1 MIAHEFAGRHV
12 LVTGGSRGIGLG
24 IATAFADDGA
34 HVTVTGTRSDP
45 GEYSADLGRFRY
57 LRCRMESA
65 DDVQAVADA
74 CPQLDVLV
82 NNAGQSRP
90 NGQSEWTPDVFD
102 HVVAIDLLAAFRLTV
117 TCKPAL
123 SRSEMN
129 GGAAVVNVVS
139 LAAFGGVEVVIAYG
153 AAKAGLNQLTKGL
166 AVSWAGDGIRVNAV
180 APGLIATD
188 FAAGMT
194 SKPVAAAAFLEKIP
208 QRRFGV
214 PEDVAP
220 AVLFLSSSGASF
232 ITGTTLVVDGGQ
244 LAVI

>member
-1 MIAHEFAGRHV
+1 M

-24 IATAFADDGA
+24 IANAFADHGA

-45 GEYSADLGRFRY
+45 GEYSADLRRFRY

-102 HVVAIDLLAAFRLTV
+102 HVVAIDLLAPFRLTV
-117 TCKPAL
+117 ACKPAL
-123 SRSEMN
+123 SDSQMN
-129 GGAAVVNVVS
+129 SGAAVVNVVS

-194 SKPVAAAAFLEKIP
+194 SNPVATAAFLEKIP

-220 AVLFLSSSGASF
+220 AVLFLSSGGASF

>member
-1 MIAHEFAGRHV
+1 
-12 LVTGGSRGIGLG
+12 
-24 IATAFADDGA
+24 
-34 HVTVTGTRSDP
+34 
-45 GEYSADLGRFRY
+45 
-57 LRCRMESA
+57 MESA
-65 DDVQAVADA
+65 DDVQEVADA
-74 CPQLDVLV
+74 CPRLDVLV

-102 HVVAIDLLAAFRLTV
+102 HVVATDLLAVFRLTV
-117 TCKPAL
+117 ACKPAL
-123 SRSEMN
+123 GRSEMN

-194 SKPVAAAAFLEKIP
+194 SNPEAAAAFLEKIP
-208 QRRFGV
+208 QGRFGC
-214 PEDVAP
+214 PADIAP
-220 AVLFLSSSGASF
+220 AVLFLSSAGASF
-232 ITGTTLVVDGGQ
+232 ITGTTLVIDGGQ